1 MEQFL
6 RVATFVIVTIILLIC
21 LLASGGCSTV
31 KQQPQQSQPQSQPQA
46 ATSDN
51 KNERGIESIFY
62 VAEGN
67 RPANI
72 NVTHSTF
79 NVTVEQGRQGTQTD
93 QAATASAAATGENT
107 ATPTNKVDT
116 AVEIPVSLTK

>member
-1 MEQFL
+1 MDKFIET
-6 RVATFVIVTIILLIC
+6 ATFIIVTIILLIC

-31 KQQPQQSQPQSQPQA
+31 KQQPQQVQPQSQPQA

-67 RPANI
+67 RPAT
-72 NVTHSTF
+72 VTVTGSTF
-79 NVTVEQGRQGTQTD
+79 NITVEQGRQGTQTD
-93 QAATASAAATGENT
+93 QAATATSAATGENT
-107 ATPTNKVDT
+107 ATPTNEVDT